1 MESVCTYN
9 CSIHGW
15 SGWYN
20 EIVTCIRDH
29 SFEVS
34 MSLFQFDGFTPKR
47 DRPAPAT
54 RPTRAR
60 STQTSRAF
68 TFVGSQ
74 FDRRSPLG
82 GRDGPG
88 LPDIAEVFFHLMFLG
103 RQVPKL
109 KQARLASPKVRTPK
123 PTKVA
128 LSEPYLVIEW
138 VHLSD
143 SPPVAEVIG
152 AEGRQTQR
160 ENAHSRRLDPKSV
173 YTTGCHGVKADS
185 RTRQMFLRWT
195 QVRR

>member
-1 MESVCTYN
+1 MDLHQS
-9 CSIHGW
+9 
-15 SGWYN
+15 
-20 EIVTCIRDH
+20 EIDQRLRRGLQ
-29 SFEVS
+29 E
-34 MSLFQFDGFTPKR
+34 R
-47 DRPAPAT
+47 DRPRRLGHSPSSGPSSIVVHRWVDGT
-54 RPTRAR
+54 GQVYR
-60 STQTSRAF
+60 TSR
-68 TFVGSQ
+68 
-74 FDRRSPLG
+74 RY
-82 GRDGPG
+82 
-88 LPDIAEVFFHLMFLG
+88 FFHLMFLG